1 MTYIP
6 PTFAKFRVNTL
17 NLETKYSTI
26 LGRYTVVDG
35 QVSDGLS
42 SPQQS
47 SLDVL
52 IARTNEVIKCKSDRI
67 PQIEVFNQLV
77 NELRQIPK
85 ENKRDTEQG
94 ALFLLGALIHRYFRL
109 IKEYDNFNYYASWTI
124 WGKCNVT
131 DCKLFQAIRRALKF
145 KELDSDLIKK
155 TFRVD
160 DLKTLDVVTIVKA
173 LEVFR
178 NNMLL
183 EDKEKVP
190 RFMKYPHFA
199 EDRNFKSYLQDII
212 DEHARRGAA
221 ILNRF
226 TAIEFIKT
234 LAEQI
239 ENERQQLEKDIEK
252 WCKGVAKDY
261 KDFNVFKN
269 LDEEAINLSLIKH
282 IESETSRNIIFSLFY
297 TPLIQDNLEFT
308 DHSSFLTKM
317 KACYDS
323 TCSYMLFGGYVLLL
337 KQSKIL
343 DTDLLF
349 TIQQALGLEVS
360 LDELTKEDML
370 NGVKFLKQ
378 FLDTEP
384 GASLDCTFFNG
395 KDKMLTAIARA
406 EKELTMQDAPKKEE
420 GLVLTY

>member
-1 MTYIP
+1 MTFIP
-6 PTFAKFRVNTL
+6 PTFAKLRVNTL

-26 LGRYTVVDG
+26 LGRYTVVDS
-35 QVSDGLS
+35 QVSEGS
-42 SPQQS
+42 SA
-47 SLDVL
+47 LDVL
-52 IARTNEVIKCKSDRI
+52 IARTNEVIKCKSDRT

-85 ENKRDTEQG
+85 ENKKDTEQG
-94 ALFLLGALIHRYFRL
+94 TMFLLGALIHRYFRL
-109 IKEYDNFNYYASWTI
+109 IKEYDNHNYYASWTI

-131 DCKLFQAIRRALKF
+131 DCRLFQAIRRALQF
-145 KELDSDLIKK
+145 KELDEVKK

-160 DLKTLDVVTIVKA
+160 DLKILDVVTIVKA

-183 EDKEKVP
+183 EDKEHVA

-199 EDRNFKSYLQDII
+199 EDKNFKPYLQDII

-221 ILNRF
+221 ILNQF
-226 TAIEFIKT
+226 AAIEFIKT

-261 KDFNVFKN
+261 KDFKVFKN
-269 LDEEAINLSLIKH
+269 LDDEAINASLSKYV
-282 IESETSRNIIFSLFY
+282 ESETSRNIIFSLFY
-297 TPLIQDNLEFT
+297 TPLIQDNLEST
-308 DHSSFLTKM
+308 EHSSFLTKM
-317 KACYDS
+317 KGCYDS

-337 KQSKIL
+337 QQSKTL

-349 TIQQALGLEVS
+349 TLQQALGLEKN
-360 LDELTKEDML
+360 LDELTQDDML

-378 FLDTEP
+378 FLETEP
-384 GASLDCTFFNG
+384 GAVLDCTFFNG
-395 KDKMLTAIARA
+395 KVKMLTAIARA
-406 EKELTMQDAPKKEE
+406 EKELTYQEEQKKDE
-420 GLVLTY
+420 VVILTV